1 MAVNPLTL
9 VKVLFVLV
17 KQWKS
22 EEKKPFNK
30 TIDKQTLSDR
40 EKEWEKNKEIP
51 QVVIVLI
58 MWNCLW

>member
-22 EEKKPFNK
+22 EEKKPFNE

>member
-40 EKEWEKNKEIP
+40 EKEWEKN
-51 QVVIVLI
+51 
-58 MWNCLW
+58 